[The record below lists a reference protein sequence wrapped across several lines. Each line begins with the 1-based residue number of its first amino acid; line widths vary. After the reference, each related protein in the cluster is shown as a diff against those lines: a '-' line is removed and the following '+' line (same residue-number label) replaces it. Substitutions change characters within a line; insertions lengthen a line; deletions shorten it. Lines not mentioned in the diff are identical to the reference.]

1 MKYYIG
7 IDNGVSGAVGIVS
20 NDSEPIWF
28 PTPIISEL
36 SYTKKKQYITRIDHS
51 KLYETLSKIVDSKDC
66 LFILERPMINPTRFS
81 ASISAARSLESTLII
96 IESLK
101 KPFEYTDSKF
111 WQNEMLPSGLKD
123 KELKEASKQIGKRL
137 FPQIDFGKCDADA
150 ILIAEWARR
159 KNK

>member
-7 IDNGVSGAVGIVS
+7 VDNGVSGAVGVVS

-28 PTPIISEL
+28 PTPIVSEL
-36 SYTKKKQYITRIDHS
+36 SYTKKKQYITRIDHG
-51 KLYETLSKIVDSKDC
+51 KLYEILSKIVEDKDC
-66 LFILERPMINPTRFS
+66 LFILERPMISPMRFT
-81 ASISAARSLESTLII
+81 ASISAARSFESTLII

-101 KPFEYTDSKF
+101 KPFEYCDSRQ
-111 WQNEMLPSGLKD
+111 WQSEILPSGLKD

-137 FPQIDFGKCDADA
+137 FPKIDFGKCDADA